1 MSARELAERLEEYPE
16 LKERVEELLALVEN
30 GKGDAG
36 KADEAEE
43 RVTEEIR
50 KVGLVLMQSW
60 AKRKNE
66 RVSREADQRSD
77 MARKEKK
84 PLLVHAIWTSRGRG
98 ADLLG
103 WNEASKTL

>member
-1 MSARELAERLEEYPE
+1 MRQDSECSKGMSARELAERLEEYPE
-16 LKERVEELLALVEN
+16 LKERVEELLAVVEN
-30 GKGDAG
+30 AKGDAG

-84 PLLVHAIWTSRGRG
+84 TSTGTRDMDESR
-98 ADLLG
+98 
-103 WNEASKTL
+103 